1 MANENKVKS
10 NNCLRLMYIKEI
22 IFEHT
27 DEDHFLNT
35 SELIEMLRTDY
46 GIAVTR
52 QTLVAD
58 IDMLIEAGYDIE
70 CVKSNPN
77 KYHILSRDFDI
88 AELRILIDVVESL
101 RSLPVCK
108 AKELTKKLARLGGP
122 SVDILMETINVE
134 AIPRSDN
141 AQIYYIIDAILKAKT
156 SGKQIAFKYYEYNT
170 PTKKVLKNNGRHYS
184 VSPYQLVCSNEYYYL
199 IGHSEKHKKVVAF
212 RVDRICGIPEVINK
226 NAQPEPQDI
235 TVEKY
240 VSDSYHMMTGD
251 TTTITLRFDSSITDA
266 IVDQFGQDLDITFF
280 RKNECIAQV
289 DAPINNAF
297 FAWLFGFDGKVM
309 ISGPSQVKE
318 QYIRLVSRAM
328 ARL

>member
-1 MANENKVKS
+1 MASENKAKS

-27 DEDHFLNT
+27 DEEHFLNT
-35 SELIEMLRTDY
+35 SELIEMLKNDY

-70 CVKSNPN
+70 CIKSNPN

-88 AELRILIDVVESL
+88 AELRILIDVIESL
-101 RSLPVCK
+101 RSLPVSK

-122 SVDILMETINVE
+122 SVDILTETINVE

-141 AQIYYIIDAILKAKT
+141 TQIYYIIDAILKAKT
-156 SGKQIAFKYYEYNT
+156 SGKQIAFKYYDYST
-170 PTKKVLKNNGRHYS
+170 QTKKVLKNKGRHYT
-184 VSPYQLVCSNEYYYL
+184 VSPYQLVSSNEYYYL
-199 IGHSEKHKKVVAF
+199 LGHSEKHKKVVAF
-212 RVDRICGIPEVINK
+212 RVDRICGIPEVTNT

-235 TVEKY
+235 TIEKY
-240 VSDSYHMMTGD
+240 ISDSYHMMTGD
-251 TTTITLRFDSSITDA
+251 TATITLRFDSSVTDA
-266 IVDQFGQDLDITFF
+266 IIDQFGQDLDITFF

-309 ISGPSQVKE
+309 ISAPAQVKD